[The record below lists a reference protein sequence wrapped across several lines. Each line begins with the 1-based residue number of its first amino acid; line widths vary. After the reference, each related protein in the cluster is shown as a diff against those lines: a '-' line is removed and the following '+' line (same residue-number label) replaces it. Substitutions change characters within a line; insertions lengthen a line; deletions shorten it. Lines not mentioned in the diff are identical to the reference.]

1 MAWGEVEKGFV
12 GAFRARHGGACMLE
26 SSVSRAVCEA
36 GTQLWAA
43 KRSAFWSSCS
53 LGQERKYT
61 ASDLKTA

>member
-1 MAWGEVEKGFV
+1 MAQDEMGKGFV
-12 GAFRARHGGACMLE
+12 GASRARHGGACMLE

-43 KRSAFWSSCS
+43 ERSAFWSLCS
-53 LGQERKYT
+53 LGQERKYM